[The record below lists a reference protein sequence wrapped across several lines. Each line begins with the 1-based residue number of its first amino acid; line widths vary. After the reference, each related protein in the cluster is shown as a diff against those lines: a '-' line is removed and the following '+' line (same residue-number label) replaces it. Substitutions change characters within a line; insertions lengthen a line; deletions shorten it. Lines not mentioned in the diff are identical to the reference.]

1 MKLTVIEDNIRKCE
15 SIDLCLVTLEI
26 YLTMTSS
33 YLLFT
38 LLAWTGFSVL
48 SSIYTKTVVD
58 QRDLFWGSNPRI
70 VIVVIQYMQF
80 GFAFAFSVVFT
91 FHQEIQANKS
101 LSNVFFPY
109 PFLGFALTYVIFLM
123 IMTDVLPWYTLCT
136 SMGQLV
142 NQERLHESL
151 AEMKLE
157 EEMRKID
164 SMKEEKKAEEEIAR
178 RKRKLE
184 ITNAKSIAK
193 AADESKIG
201 LSNQRRRLMKTQSEG
216 ISSMR
221 SVLSNVPGPESEIM
235 VPENPISTH
244 KHWSSRHRRKKSL
257 SDGVTMM
264 RAANDSVACEGVLLS
279 KSCSFDYESNREPKR
294 LITLSELTQV
304 SVNDLPEI
312 ACFKNTIKS
321 NQQRRKTVSDGVA
334 QMRADQASTFVVAL
348 RNVEPNKADQEGDGS
363 FVSKSTRGAVSFAAE
378 PRIIAEVSKQ
388 VSIEECPDIEDLP
401 ESTETTRQDRMHA
414 RMHSINVTKF
424 FQSSLYRTLSA
435 LFGPMTC
442 FLVVS

>member
-1 MKLTVIEDNIRKCE
+1 
-15 SIDLCLVTLEI
+15 
-26 YLTMTSS
+26 MTSTNS
-33 YLLFT
+33 LLT
-38 LLAWTGFSVL
+38 LLAWTGFSAL
-48 SSIYTKTVVD
+48 SSFYNKNVVD

-70 VIVVIQYMQF
+70 VIVIIQYMQF

-91 FHQEIQANKS
+91 FHQEIQANRS

-109 PFLGFALTYVIFLM
+109 FLGFALTYVSFLM

-164 SMKEEKKAEEEIAR
+164 SSKEEKKEITR

-184 ITNAKSIAK
+184 ITIAKSIAK

-201 LSNQRRRLMKTQSEG
+201 LSNQRRRLMETQSDG

-221 SVLSNVPGPESEIM
+221 SLLPIMPECQVSMDIPEI
-235 VPENPISTH
+235 PISTR
-244 KHWSSRHRRKKSL
+244 KHWSSQHGKKKSL

-264 RAANDSVACEGVLLS
+264 RVNDSVVLFS
-279 KSCSFDYESNREPKR
+279 KSCSFDYESDREPKR
-294 LITLSELTQV
+294 LITLSELTHV
-304 SVNDLPEI
+304 SVNDLPDI
-312 ACFKNTIKS
+312 PGFKNNIKS
-321 NQQRRKTVSDGVA
+321 NRQRRKTVSDGVA
-334 QMRADQASTFVVAL
+334 QMRADQASTFDVAL

-363 FVSKSTRGAVSFAAE
+363 FVSKSIKGAVSFAAE
-378 PRIIAEVSKQ
+378 PRIITEVSKEVSKQ
-388 VSIEECPDIEDLP
+388 VSKQVIIEGGTAEVTDIEDLP
-401 ESTETTRQDRMHA
+401 ESTATTRQDKVHA

-442 FLVVS
+442 FFVVT

>member
-1 MKLTVIEDNIRKCE
+1 MRVICFVSGYTR
-15 SIDLCLVTLEI
+15 DL
-26 YLTMTSS
+26 LTMTSTYS
-33 YLLFT
+33 LLT
-38 LLAWTGFSVL
+38 LLAWTGFSAL
-48 SSIYTKTVVD
+48 SSFYTKNVVD

-70 VIVVIQYMQF
+70 VIVIIQYMQF

-109 PFLGFALTYVIFLM
+109 PFLGFALTYVSFLM

-164 SMKEEKKAEEEIAR
+164 SIKEEKNEITR

-184 ITNAKSIAK
+184 ITNAKSIAM

-201 LSNQRRRLMKTQSEG
+201 LSNQRRHLMKTQSVG

-221 SVLSNVPGPESEIM
+221 SILSIMPECQVSMDIPEI
-235 VPENPISTH
+235 PISTR
-244 KHWSSRHRRKKSL
+244 KHWSIQHRRKKSL

-264 RAANDSVACEGVLLS
+264 RVANDLVACEGVLFS
-279 KSCSFDYESNREPKR
+279 KPSSFYYESDREPKR

-312 ACFKNTIKS
+312 PGFKYTIKS
-321 NQQRRKTVSDGVA
+321 NRLD
-334 QMRADQASTFVVAL
+334 
-348 RNVEPNKADQEGDGS
+348 PNKADQEGDGS
-363 FVSKSTRGAVSFAAE
+363 FVSKSTKGAVSFAAE

-388 VSIEECPDIEDLP
+388 VSIEGVTAEVTDIEDLP
-401 ESTETTRQDRMHA
+401 EFTATTRQDRMHA

-442 FLVVS
+442 FFVVS

>member
-33 YLLFT
+33 YLLLT

-48 SSIYTKTVVD
+48 SSFYTKTVVD

-184 ITNAKSIAK
+184 ITNAKSIA
-193 AADESKIG
+193 ADESKIG
-201 LSNQRRRLMKTQSEG
+201 LSNQRRRLMKTHSDG
-216 ISSMR
+216 ISLMR
-221 SVLSNVPGPESEIM
+221 SVLPNVPGPESEIM
-235 VPENPISTH
+235 VPENPISTR
-244 KHWSSRHRRKKSL
+244 KHWSSQHRRKKSL

-264 RAANDSVACEGVLLS
+264 RAANDSVACQGVLFS
-279 KSCSFDYESNREPKR
+279 KSCSFDYESDREPKR

-312 ACFKNTIKS
+312 PGFKHTIKS
-321 NQQRRKTVSDGVA
+321 NRQRRKSVSDGVA
-334 QMRADQASTFVVAL
+334 QMRADQASTFDVAS
-348 RNVEPNKADQEGDGS
+348 RNVEPNKADQEVDKS
-363 FVSKSTRGAVSFAAE
+363 FVSKSTKGAVSFAAE
-378 PRIIAEVSKQ
+378 PRIIAEVSRQ
-388 VSIEECPDIEDLP
+388 VSKNGVSAEV
-401 ESTETTRQDRMHA
+401 TEATTTTGQDMMHA
-414 RMHSINVTKF
+414 RLHSINVTKF

-442 FLVVS
+442 FFVVS

>member
-1 MKLTVIEDNIRKCE
+1 
-15 SIDLCLVTLEI
+15 
-26 YLTMTSS
+26 MTSTYS
-33 YLLFT
+33 LLT
-38 LLAWTGFSVL
+38 LPAWTGFSAL
-48 SSIYTKTVVD
+48 SSFYTKTVVD

-70 VIVVIQYMQF
+70 VIVIIQYMQF

-164 SMKEEKKAEEEIAR
+164 SMKEEKKAEEEIKR
-178 RKRKLE
+178 RRRSLE

-193 AADESKIG
+193 AADVSKIG
-201 LSNQRRRLMKTQSEG
+201 PSNQRRRLMKTQSDG

-221 SVLSNVPGPESEIM
+221 SVLPKTPECQVNMDIPEI
-235 VPENPISTH
+235 PISTH
-244 KHWSSRHRRKKSL
+244 KHLSSRHQRKKSL

-264 RAANDSVACEGVLLS
+264 TVANDSVASAGVLLS
-279 KSCSFDYESNREPKR
+279 SCSFDYENDREPKR

-312 ACFKNTIKS
+312 PRFKHSIKS
-321 NQQRRKTVSDGVA
+321 NRQRRKTVSDGVAQMNRQRRKTVSDGVA
-334 QMRADQASTFVVAL
+334 QMRADQASTFDVAL
-348 RNVEPNKADQEGDGS
+348 RNVEPNKAGQDGS
-363 FVSKSTRGAVSFAAE
+363 FVSKSTKGAVSFAAE
-378 PRIIAEVSKQ
+378 PRIIAEVSRQ
-388 VSIEECPDIEDLP
+388 VSINGDSSEVTDIADFP
-401 ESTETTRQDRMHA
+401 EATTTTRQDRMHA

-435 LFGPMTC
+435 LFGPMAC
-442 FLVVS
+442 FSVVS